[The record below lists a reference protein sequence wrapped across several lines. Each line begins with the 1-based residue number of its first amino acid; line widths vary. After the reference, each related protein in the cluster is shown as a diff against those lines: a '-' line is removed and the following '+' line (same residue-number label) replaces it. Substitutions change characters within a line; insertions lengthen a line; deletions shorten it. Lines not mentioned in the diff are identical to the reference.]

1 MTTKLKTEPTT
12 LERLKTILNDRD
24 ETAGLVD
31 EIEDELSTARAEVRT
46 AKDLAEA
53 DAMIARV
60 AALEA
65 DLAKAEQRAQL
76 ADAIVQRD
84 AGGLQETALR
94 ELRAELVRKH
104 GPEAA
109 RLDRAIVDNVT
120 SLFDLFSKRR
130 ELEAQASNEV
140 LSIPTVGGMSVNPR
154 NNGLPERGAVIAH
167 YALQLAG
174 IERHFMPV
182 E

>member
-1 MTTKLKTEPTT
+1 MTATKKAEST

-76 ADAIVQRD
+76 AAEIVRRD
-84 AGGLQETALR
+84 AGALQEVALR

-104 GPEAA
+104 GLEAA
-109 RLDRAIVDNVT
+109 RLDRAIVDT
-120 SLFDLFSKRR
+120 ATALLDLFSKRR
-130 ELEAQASNEV
+130 ELETVCSAAMLE
-140 LSIPTVGGMSVNPR
+140 IPST
-154 NNGLPERGAVIAH
+154 GLGTISRDCGIVERSCAIAH
-167 YALQLAG
+167 FSIQLAG
-174 IERHFMPV
+174 IERHFAPI